1 MRNETEGF
9 LKEKADE
16 IKKTLE
22 EINPVENPNNLE
34 EMIQSFQ
41 SPFLRM
47 RKDEFVVDKM
57 KPKQSLQT
65 DLETI
70 KEESIPSLWSTLDL
84 VAVRL
89 DRLEHKITC

>member
-1 MRNETEGF
+1 M
-9 LKEKADE
+9 KEKGDE

-22 EINPVENPNNLE
+22 EINPVENPNNNLE

-47 RKDEFVVDKM
+47 RKDEFGEKI
-57 KPKQSLQT
+57 KPKQSLQIEL
-65 DLETI
+65 DIL
-70 KEESIPSLWSTLDL
+70 KEECLPSLWSTLDL

-89 DRLEHKITC
+89 DRLENKIDC